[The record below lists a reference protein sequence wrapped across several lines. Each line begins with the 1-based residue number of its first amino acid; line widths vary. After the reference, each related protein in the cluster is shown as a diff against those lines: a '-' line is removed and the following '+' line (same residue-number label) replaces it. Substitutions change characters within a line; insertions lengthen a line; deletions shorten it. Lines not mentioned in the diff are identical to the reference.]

1 MDELMSMMNQ
11 LADGETAQVAQS
23 VQDMMRGSIA
33 PAVTAVALGLVICF
47 FGLKLIR
54 VLAAIT
60 GICIGAAAGAALA
73 LAVGQQG
80 DSGPGS
86 GGRGDGLIRLSRGD
100 PQKSRRISLYRSP
113 HSRDTG
119 MGPGTGHASLPPH
132 MSGGGTGT
140 RSDRG
145 PY

>member
-54 VLAAIT
+54 LLAAIT
-60 GICIGAAAGAALA
+60 GICIGREPPWLWLSA
-73 LAVGQQG
+73 
-80 DSGPGS
+80 
-86 GGRGDGLIRLSRGD
+86 SRG
-100 PQKSRRISLYRSP
+100 QWSWQRRPWGWSYSPVSGRS
-113 HSRDTG
+113 SEE
-119 MGPGTGHASLPPH
+119 
-132 MSGGGTGT
+132 
-140 RSDRG
+140 
-145 PY
+145 

>member
-80 DSGPGS
+80 TVV
-86 GGRGDGLIRLSRGD
+86 LAAAAV
-100 PQKSRRISLYRSP
+100 
-113 HSRDTG
+113 G
-119 MGPGTGHASLPPH
+119 MVLFACLGAIL
-132 MSGGGTGT
+132 
-140 RSDRG
+140 
-145 PY
+145 